1 MNHLA
6 IFFSGCFC
14 RKFTRNVNEVVTHTW
29 ELRYAKNKTFA
40 NKSRKVSGRVTFC
53 EVARTRAVEG
63 AWIMEWFVR
72 FNWET
77 ITGKCGH
84 VYMLSLTTDRKGL
97 AVLCFDLWNLLKAN
111 VKFKT
116 NNSWPNQI
124 GCISQ
129 PSPAWQPRLVAA
141 RLMRDS
147 RYLSRLSIAVNYLF
161 PSVFTSWIVALF
173 LWRFDV
179 VFFFVDFKLKS
190 EDGQCRRLY
199 PRLVHHIHSHQS
211 VVSP

>member
-1 MNHLA
+1 MRTCL
-6 IFFSGCFC
+6 CVL
-14 RKFTRNVNEVVTHTW
+14 VN
-29 ELRYAKNKTFA
+29 
-40 NKSRKVSGRVTFC
+40 
-53 EVARTRAVEG
+53 
-63 AWIMEWFVR
+63 
-72 FNWET
+72 
-77 ITGKCGH
+77 
-84 VYMLSLTTDRKGL
+84 DRL
-97 AVLCFDLWNLLKAN
+97 QRWYVLCFDLWNLLKAN

-161 PSVFTSWIVALF
+161 PTVFTSWIVALF

-179 VFFFVDFKLKS
+179 FFCWLQIEIRRWTVSPSVSYTRSSSSLSSVCRLPHNLLSTPITCPHPSKLHLSLCIDKLPSKS
-190 EDGQCRRLY
+190 FTKKHFLSSLTMF
-199 PRLVHHIHSHQS
+199 RLVWG
-211 VVSP
+211 VRLNTKNNK